1 MCPSCCGWHTARC
14 SLCPPRGT
22 LQHRAGHSPHLEGWV
37 GRWAAGRPQVSPPAP
52 SVCPVTTWTSLPGQS
67 SRRPQPPGSRSTR
80 ALAIVA
86 GGSRGRG
93 VCLPGPGRRA
103 SARGFSSSRQA
114 SLCPQR
120 CSRTLGARE
129 RCSPRHQT
137 ARGPRGLA
145 SSPGHTASTPGSR
158 YPHVPPASGVTDRP
172 SPCHQGRELA
182 LQSFRGLGGSKQW
195 EKGKPLPSRKALT
208 TQPHLPPSHTPPLP
222 ATSMQPEGEGPV
234 GRPGQPLPA
243 LGAGSSWGRTAK
255 LPAFWWQHR

>member
-145 SSPGHTASTPGSR
+145 SSPGHTASTPG
-158 YPHVPPASGVTDRP
+158 PPASGVTDRP

-208 TQPHLPPSHTPPLP
+208 TQHHLPPSHTPPLP